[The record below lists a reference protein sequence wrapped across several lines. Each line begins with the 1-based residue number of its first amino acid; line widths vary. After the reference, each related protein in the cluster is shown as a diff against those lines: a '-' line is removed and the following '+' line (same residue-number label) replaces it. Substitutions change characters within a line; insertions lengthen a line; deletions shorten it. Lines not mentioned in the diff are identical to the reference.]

1 MSTTCPA
8 YRVPDQLTACMNV
21 VEMCLSRDGLEEQFL
36 DRFMALEKSRIQ
48 DSRLQTVSVRGLR

>member
-1 MSTTCPA
+1 
-8 YRVPDQLTACMNV
+8 MNV